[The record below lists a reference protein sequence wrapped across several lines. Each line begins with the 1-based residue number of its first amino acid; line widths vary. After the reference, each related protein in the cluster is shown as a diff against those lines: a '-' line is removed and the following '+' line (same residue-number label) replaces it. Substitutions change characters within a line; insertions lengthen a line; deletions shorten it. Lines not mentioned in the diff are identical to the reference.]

1 MTTLADWAKNKTD
14 GEKEMDKSI
23 ITYLVEASKVD
34 IDSLRRICD
43 EYWEEH
49 SNDKTTKYK
58 VL

>member
-1 MTTLADWAKNKTD
+1 
-14 GEKEMDKSI
+14 MDKSI